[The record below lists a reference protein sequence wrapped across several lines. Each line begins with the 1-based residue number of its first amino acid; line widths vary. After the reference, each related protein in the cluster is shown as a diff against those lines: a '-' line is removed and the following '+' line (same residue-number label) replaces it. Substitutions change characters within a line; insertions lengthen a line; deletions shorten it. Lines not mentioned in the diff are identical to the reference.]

1 MKKTII
7 AAVLLAGLATS
18 GMAQE
23 KANRVQTRHGGQNDR
38 GRNKI
43 ESPEQQ
49 ARLATD
55 RMDKQL
61 SLTDKQKS
69 EVYKINLNRAKN
81 MAVAREKAQKQRLQ
95 EIKKMESERAE
106 SEKKLNRVLNN
117 EQQAKYAS
125 LKKSREE
132 KFKNRKGRFDRKKG
146 IVAKRDSSNRG
157 RTAARSGR

>member
-1 MKKTII
+1 MKKTLI

-18 GMAQE
+18 GIAQE
-23 KANRVQTRHGGQNDR
+23 KANRIQARHGGQNEK
-38 GRNKI
+38 GRNRI

-69 EVYKINLNRAKN
+69 EVYKINLDRAKN
-81 MAVAREKAQKQRLQ
+81 MSVAREKAQKQRLQ
-95 EIKKMESERAE
+95 EWKKMESERADN
-106 SEKKLNRVLNN
+106 EKRLNRVLNN
-117 EQQAKYAS
+117 EQQAKFAS

-132 KFKNRKGRFDRKKG
+132 KFKNRKGRFDKKKG
-146 IVAKRDSSNRG
+146 VVAKRDSSNRG
-157 RTAARSGR
+157 RTAARSGK

>member
-1 MKKTII
+1 MKKTLI

-23 KANRVQTRHGGQNDR
+23 KANRTRHGGQNER
-38 GRNKI
+38 SRNRI

-69 EVYKINLNRAKN
+69 EVYRINLDRAKN
-81 MAVAREKAQKQRLQ
+81 MSVAREKAQKQRLQ
-95 EIKKMESERAE
+95 EWKKMESERADN
-106 SEKKLNRVLNN
+106 EKRLNRVLNN

-132 KFKNRKGRFDRKKG
+132 KFKNRKGRFDKKKG
-146 IVAKRDSSNRG
+146 VVAKRDSSNRG
-157 RTAARSGR
+157 RTAARSGK